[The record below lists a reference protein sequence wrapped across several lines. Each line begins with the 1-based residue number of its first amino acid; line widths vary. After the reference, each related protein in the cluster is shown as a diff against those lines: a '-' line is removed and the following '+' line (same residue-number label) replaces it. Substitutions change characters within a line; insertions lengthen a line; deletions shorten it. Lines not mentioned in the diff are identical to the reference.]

1 MRLIK
6 LIWLL
11 TALLLTATLSSCSG
25 TAPEPTQD
33 VNSVYTSVAGTMV
46 SQFNDQQTQTAQA
59 VPPSPFASPTALD
72 TFTPMPTYPVTP
84 SGTPFSINTP
94 SGIILA
100 VPSTGGGTPGSTRVG
115 CDDAMYVSESGPGFG
130 EKFSPGVNFTKSWT
144 LQNSGN
150 CPWINSFTFGFVS
163 GDRMGG
169 REILITRHVDFV
181 APGQNHTFSVFFQ
194 APHASGHYHGVWQ
207 MKNPANIEFG
217 TQETVDI
224 IVK

>member
-1 MRLIK
+1 MRFMK
-6 LIWLL
+6 LIWIVI
-11 TALLLTATLSSCSG
+11 ALLLTAALTSCSG

-33 VNSVYTSVAGTMV
+33 VNAVYTSVAGTMV
-46 SQFNDQQTQTAQA
+46 AQFNGQQTQTAQA
-59 VPPSPFASPTALD
+59 VPPSPAASPTALD

-84 SGTPFSINTP
+84 SGTPFLINTP

-100 VPSTGGGTPGSTRVG
+100 APSTVGGTPGSTRVG
-115 CDDAMYVSESGPGFG
+115 CDDAIYVSESGPGFG
-130 EKFSPGVNFTKSWT
+130 EQFSPGVNFTKSWT

-169 REILITRHVDFV
+169 REIPITRSVNFV
-181 APGQNHTFSVFFQ
+181 VPGQNHTFSVFFQ
-194 APHASGHYHGVWQ
+194 APHAAGHYHGVWQ

-217 TQETVDI
+217 SQETVDI
-224 IVK
+224 LVK